1 MSDYIGD
8 KEMQDSVFETISQVM
23 GVPVEEINGQ
33 SSPDTIGSWDSLNH
47 MNLVFALEEEYG
59 VKFSDESIVK
69 MLNVESIL
77 KELNELLSGADKN
90 A

>member
-1 MSDYIGD
+1 
-8 KEMQDSVFETISQVM
+8 MQESVFEIISQVM
-23 GVPVEEINGQ
+23 DVPLEEINGQ

-59 VKFSDESIVK
+59 VKFSDEAIVK
-69 MLNVESIL
+69 MLDVESIL
-77 KELNELLSGADKN
+77 KELNEFSSGAEKN